1 MSSIEHLDYSML
13 IEWSA
18 EDQLYLVTLPEWV
31 ASVMQP
37 VTHGA
42 SYEEAARSGREALEM
57 PIESAQE
64 EGELLPA
71 PAYVRQR
78 QCEFSGRIIRGETP
92 AYARDLRMRE

>member
-1 MSSIEHLDYSML
+1 ML

-18 EDQLYLVTLPEWV
+18 EDQLYLVTLPEWA

-57 PIESAQE
+57 LIESAQE
-64 EGELLPA
+64 EGEALPPPHTFVSA
-71 PAYVRQR
+71 SVSTA
-78 QCEFSGRIIRGETP
+78 GAIRGETP
-92 AYARDLRMRE
+92 AGARDVRMRE